1 MHVPLGSVLRPHED
15 DGVVVASKL
24 DNSMKKAQAIP
35 VGLLLQ
41 TAVASSGGEAG
52 GKAVC
57 RLKSNLQ
64 EIWW

>member
-1 MHVPLGSVLRPHED
+1 MYVPLGSVLRLHED
-15 DGVVVASKL
+15 DGGVVASKF
-24 DNSMKKAQAIP
+24 DNSMKKAQAIH

-41 TAVASSGGEAG
+41 TVVVSSGGEAG
-52 GKAVC
+52 GKVVC